1 MNMPSMHLS
10 RAPRRRSPW
19 LTLPRLAAAACLGL
33 CLLAVGCLVGP
44 DYKPPQAQVPDQWAA
59 QNKAKAAAL
68 QDADLAQWWTIFH
81 DPVLVSLETRALKAN
96 LDLKVAQ
103 ARLRQARAAR
113 GVAAGGLGPELDAT
127 GSYQRSRSSEN
138 TTKTSTS
145 QAGQVYNLYQAGFD
159 ASWEVDIFGGLR
171 RNLEAADADLAAAE
185 QARRQVM
192 VSLTAEV
199 ARNYLELRT
208 LQQRIAIAKV
218 NLAAQRH
225 TARLTRQRQAAGFVS
240 GLDAANAEAQAATT
254 AARIPPLEA
263 SARQTIHAL
272 GVLLGQP
279 PAALLAELGPAG
291 AIPGAPPT
299 VPAGL
304 PSDLLRRRPDIRQAE
319 AQLHAATARVGVA
332 TADLFP
338 RFMLS
343 GSAGYQST
351 SFDSWLDWGSRFWSI
366 GPSISW
372 PIFAS
377 GRIKANIEL
386 KEAHAEESLLA
397 YRQTVLNSLREV
409 EDALVASTSEQDHR
423 RELAAAVTANQKA
436 LELSNLLYAEGQVEF
451 LNVLQAQGAL
461 FTTQDALVS
470 SNGAM
475 GTNLIAL
482 YKALG
487 GGWQAPA
494 DQPGQVA
501 PAPQAS
507 GDTSRRVS
515 GS

>member
-1 MNMPSMHLS
+1 MKMEATAHSHQRNIFS
-10 RAPRRRSPW
+10 R
-19 LTLPRLAAAACLGL
+19 LRLGVWPQRAALACLGL
-33 CLLAVGCLVGP
+33 AALSAGCLVGP
-44 DYKPPQAQVPDQWAA
+44 DFKPPQEKVPAKFSAQPADQAG
-59 QNKAKAAAL
+59 QAL
-68 QDADLAQWWTIFH
+68 RDQDLAQWWGIFN
-81 DPVLVSLETRALKAN
+81 DPVLLSLEKRALAAN
-96 LDLKVAQ
+96 LDLKLAM
-103 ARLRQARAAR
+103 ARLRQARASR
-113 GVAAGGLGPELDAT
+113 GIAAGGLGPELDAT

-159 ASWEVDIFGGLR
+159 ASWEIDIFGGLR
-171 RNLEAADADLAAAE
+171 RNLEAADADLLSAE

-208 LQQRIAIAKV
+208 LQQRIVIART
-218 NLAAQRH
+218 NLATQRH
-225 TARLTRQRQAAGFVS
+225 TARLTRQRQEVGFVS
-240 GLDAANAEAQAATT
+240 GLDTANAEAQASTT

-272 GVLLGQP
+272 GVLLGQE
-279 PAALLAELGPAG
+279 PAALLPQLTPSEPIPAS
-291 AIPGAPPT
+291 PPT
-299 VPAGL
+299 VPTGL
-304 PSDLLRRRPDIRQAE
+304 PSDLLTRRPDIRQAE
-319 AQLHAATARVGVA
+319 AKLHAATARVGVA

-338 RFMLS
+338 RFMLT

-351 SFDSWLDWGSRFWSI
+351 SFDSWPNWGSRFWSI

-386 KEAHAEESLLA
+386 KDAQAEEALLL

-409 EDALVASTSEQDHR
+409 EDALVASTLEQSHR
-423 RELAAAVTANQKA
+423 RELATAVAANQKA
-436 LELSNLLYAEGQVEF
+436 LKLSTLLYTEGQVEF

-461 FTTQDALVS
+461 YATEDALVS
-470 SNGAM
+470 SNGAV
-475 GTNLIAL
+475 GTNLVAL

-487 GGWQAPA
+487 GGWQAEARTGKPA
-494 DQPGQVA
+494 A
-501 PAPQAS
+501 PLAS
-507 GDTSRRVS
+507 SN
-515 GS
+515 